1 MKRTGSENSDTL
13 PLSQRLLARP
23 EEAAELLGVGRST
36 IYELMR
42 VGELPVVHIGRAARI
57 PVQELRYWVETHET
71 PTFHAHEVP
80 QVHERPLHLP

>member
-1 MKRTGSENSDTL
+1 MKRIRSESPHTL

-42 VGELPVVHIGRAARI
+42 AGELPVVHIGRAARI
-57 PVQELRYWVETHET
+57 PIQELRHWVETHET
-71 PTFHAHEVP
+71 PT
-80 QVHERPLHLP
+80 LPAQ

>member
-1 MKRTGSENSDTL
+1 MKRIRSESLHTL

-42 VGELPVVHIGRAARI
+42 AGELPVVHIGRAARI
-57 PVQELRYWVETHET
+57 PIQDLRHWVEARET
-71 PTFHAHEVP
+71 PT
-80 QVHERPLHLP
+80 LPAQ

>member
-1 MKRTGSENSDTL
+1 MKRIRSETPHTL

-42 VGELPVVHIGRAARI
+42 AGELPVVHIGRAARI
-57 PVQELRYWVETHET
+57 PIQDLHHWVEAHET
-71 PTFHAHEVP
+71 ST
-80 QVHERPLHLP
+80 LPAQ

>member
-1 MKRTGSENSDTL
+1 ML

-42 VGELPVVHIGRAARI
+42 AGELHVVHIGRAARI
-57 PVQELRYWVETHET
+57 PIQDLRLWVEAHET
-71 PTFHAHEVP
+71 PT
-80 QVHERPLHLP
+80 LPTQ